1 MSLAETQ
8 ELMRTMQEL
17 MTLLKGVEEKTEK
30 LNADYPRTKETLA
43 TFRQLERLA
52 LRWLVLAKQMG
63 LPDDATRAI
72 DTIAKLIVV
81 LRMAQM
87 SLNMMMMSN
96 PVTALIG
103 VAGIIGTAATLP
115 SMLEGY

>member
-17 MTLLKGVEEKTEK
+17 MALLNNVQARTTQ
-30 LNADYPRTKETLA
+30 LNNDEPRTKETLA

-52 LRWLVLAKQMG
+52 LRWLALSRQLG
-63 LPDDATRAI
+63 LPPEAQQTI
-72 DTIAKLIVV
+72 DLLMKLLVTI
-81 LRMAQM
+81 RMVQISM
-87 SLNMMMMSN
+87 NMMMMSN

-103 VAGIIGTAATLP
+103 VAGLLMTATTIP
-115 SMLEGY
+115 GMLEGY

>member
-17 MTLLKGVEEKTEK
+17 MTLLQGVEAKTEK